1 MFYICGVVR
10 LLRIAKVE
18 KQTHKYKYMKQ
29 IKITPEERKQLQ
41 ERFQVG
47 NNYML
52 DVLAF
57 RKDGPTARKIRRA
70 ALQIGGRYVDPDF
83 VPNCITQYV
92 GGFIIQTFADNVVLK
107 INKNTG
113 DIDLSHRGE
122 AVESVQNATMALWNA
137 MALKAQDIAETAMVT
152 RQSRPQ

>member
-1 MFYICGVVR
+1 MFYICGVVS

-47 NNYML
+47 SNYML
-52 DVLAF
+52 DVLSY

-83 VPNCITQYV
+83 VPDCTTQYV

-113 DIDLSHRGE
+113 DIELSHRGE
-122 AVESVQNATMALWNA
+122 IVDSALNATMSLWNA
-137 MALKAQDIAETAMVT
+137 MARKAQDIAETSIVAK
-152 RQSRPQ
+152 